1 MDLADRRVGLRKHGG
16 ESRKRQPEQCK
27 GTTMVEWLNEFLRL
41 FTDLEGTLREWIA
54 AYGVWIYAI
63 VFAIVFVE
71 TGLVVMPFL
80 PGDSL
85 LFLCGVL
92 ASLGEM
98 NIVAVI
104 AVLIAAAVLGDA
116 TNYAIGYRLG
126 PKVFCSDTSW
136 LFHKKHLLRTQR
148 FYERHGGK
156 TIFLA
161 RFIPIVRTFAPF
173 VAGIGRMSYPRF
185 ALYNVLGA
193 IAWVITFVL
202 PGYWLAEQPFVR
214 ENLYLVLAVIVVLS
228 VMPLLIEGWQA
239 RRGNA
244 QAKHETPKWCD
255 SDNSASPAGTN

>member
-1 MDLADRRVGLRKHGG
+1 MPD
-16 ESRKRQPEQCK
+16 
-27 GTTMVEWLNEFLRL
+27 WLSEFLRL
-41 FTDLEGTLREWIA
+41 FTDLEGTLRDWIS
-54 AYGVWIYAI
+54 AYGAWVYVMI
-63 VFAIVFVE
+63 FAIVFVE

-98 NIVAVI
+98 DIVAVML
-104 AVLIAAAVLGDA
+104 VLIAAAVLGDA
-116 TNYAIGYRLG
+116 VNYALGYRLG
-126 PKVFCSDTSW
+126 PRVFCSETSW

-173 VAGIGRMSYPRF
+173 VAGIGRMYYPRF

-193 IAWVITFVL
+193 IVWVMTFVV
-202 PGYWLAEQPFVR
+202 PGYLLAEQPFIR

-228 VMPLLIEGWQA
+228 VTPMLIERWHA
-239 RRGNA
+239 RRLGTA
-244 QAKHETPKWCD
+244 VEAKTATCCPTD
-255 SDNSASPAGTN
+255 SAALPPGEN